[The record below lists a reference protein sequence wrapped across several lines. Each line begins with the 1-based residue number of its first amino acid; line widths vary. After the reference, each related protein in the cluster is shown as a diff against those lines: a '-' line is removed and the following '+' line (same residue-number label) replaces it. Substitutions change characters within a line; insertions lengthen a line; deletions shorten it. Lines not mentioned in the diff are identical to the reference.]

1 MKNEARIR
9 ALAHRY
15 EECLTSEHEEQ
26 ELRTLLAEEEHL
38 ADDLKGL
45 ALMFSGLEALKE
57 EQMPARIHRP
67 QRGLRR
73 GWWQW
78 AVAAAAVVGLIL
90 TADYL
95 HTPYCYING
104 QAIYDSEEALAY
116 TDCLAQ
122 LEHLDYTMDLFDA
135 LLIPNN

>member
-1 MKNEARIR
+1 MPVRLDR
-9 ALAHRY
+9 P
-15 EECLTSEHEEQ
+15 
-26 ELRTLLAEEEHL
+26 LL
-38 ADDLKGL
+38 
-45 ALMFSGLEALKE
+45 SS
-57 EQMPARIHRP
+57 
-67 QRGLRR
+67 RR

-78 AVAAAAVVGLIL
+78 AVATAAVVGLIL
-90 TADYL
+90 TVDYL
-95 HTPYCYING
+95 QTPYCYING